1 MKILRLGNVS
11 SKRLLE
17 YNKKDF
23 DKNGWL
29 YFSKE
34 RFDLL
39 YPSYG
44 DTYPTYNGAF
54 GMTYEQGG
62 SGRAGLGIVK
72 RDGDTLTLK
81 QRIDHHFSTSFA
93 CLDFRPMLIKQ

>member
-1 MKILRLGNVS
+1 
-11 SKRLLE
+11 
-17 YNKKDF
+17 
-23 DKNGWL
+23 
-29 YFSKE
+29 
-34 RFDLL
+34 LL

-81 QRIDHHFSTSFA
+81 QRIDHHFSTS
-93 CLDFRPMLIKQ
+93 LLVWMQFRPMLIKQ